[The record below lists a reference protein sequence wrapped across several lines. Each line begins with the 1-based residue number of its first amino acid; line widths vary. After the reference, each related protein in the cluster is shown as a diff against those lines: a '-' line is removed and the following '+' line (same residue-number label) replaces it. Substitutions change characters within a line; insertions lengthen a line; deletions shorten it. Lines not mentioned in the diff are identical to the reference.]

1 MRISDWSSD
10 VCSSDLGA
18 IFRYFDSYLI
28 GLTATP
34 RDEVD
39 RDTYHLFG
47 LETGVPTDTY
57 GLEEAVAD
65 GYLVPPRAQ
74 SVPVKFV
81 REGIRYDEL
90 SEEEKEHWESLDWG
104 DYDELPDENHAFEVH
119 KRMFNE
125 P

>member
-10 VCSSDLGA
+10 VCSSDL
-18 IFRYFDSYLI
+18 
-28 GLTATP
+28 
-34 RDEVD
+34 

-65 GYLVPPRAQ
+65 DYLVPPRAQ

-104 DYDELPDENHAFEVH
+104 DYDELPDEIQASEVKH
-119 KRMFNE
+119 RLFKEKTGDRTQQHQME
-125 P
+125 PGSKGR